1 MASKPQPSTPA
12 RPNPGPTTST
22 GSVRPGGSTN
32 LATAGST
39 KPASGGSAAVKPVS
53 KKGSQLLLDALL
65 EQGVEYLFGY
75 PGGAILPTFDSLYG
89 APIKFILTRCEQGAG
104 HMADGYSRATGRVGT
119 ALVTSGPGATNL
131 TTALAT
137 AYMDSIPVVAISGQV
152 ATAAIGNDA
161 FQEADVVGVTR
172 PVTKHNILVKEVRDL
187 PRVIREAY
195 HIARTGRPGPV
206 LVDLPKDIQVA
217 ALEYEDNGE
226 LNLPGYRPRVKGN
239 DRQVRLAAEAINAA
253 ERPVLYVGGGVVSAN
268 AADELRQTARK
279 ANIPV
284 TTTLL
289 GLGVFDEVA
298 DGRLALHM
306 LGMHGS
312 AYANYAVQACDLLI
326 AVGARFDDRVTG
338 KLESFAPQAR
348 VIHIDVDPSSISKN
362 VDVDIPVVGDAKAVL
377 ASLLPLLEHRPRSAW
392 FEQIDKWKQRY
403 PFQYRPAEGAI
414 KPQQVIEEISRMT
427 EGNAI
432 ITTGVGQH
440 QMWTAQFYRWRYP
453 RQMITSGGLGTM
465 GYGFPA
471 ALGAAVGRPDRTVI
485 DIDGDGSF
493 LMTCNELAT
502 AAEYQIPVKAV
513 ILNNHYQGMV
523 RQWQELFYEKR
534 YMATP
539 MVNPDFAKVA
549 DAFGCTGIEAREPQ
563 QLTDAVRRMLD
574 TPGPVV
580 LDVHVDREENVYPMV
595 AVGKSLH
602 EMEMGGMA

>member
-1 MASKPQPSTPA
+1 MATKPQP
-12 RPNPGPTTST
+12 
-22 GSVRPGGSTN
+22 
-32 LATAGST
+32 
-39 KPASGGSAAVKPVS
+39 PASARSPQPVPSGGANGAKSATLVNKR
-53 KKGSQLLLDALL
+53 GSQLLLDALL
-65 EQGVEYLFGY
+65 EQGVEVLFGY
-75 PGGAILPTFDSLYG
+75 PGGAILPTFDALYSS
-89 APIKFILTRCEQGAG
+89 PIKFILTRCEQGAG
-104 HMADGYSRATGRVGT
+104 HMADGYSRATGKVGT
-119 ALVTSGPGATNL
+119 AVVTSGPGATNL

-137 AYMDSIPVVAISGQV
+137 AYMDSIPMVALSGQV

-172 PVTKHNILVKEVRDL
+172 PVTKHNVLVKDVRDV

-206 LVDLPKDIQVA
+206 LVDLPKDVQVGNFS
-217 ALEYEDNGE
+217 YDNNGE

-239 DRQVRLAAEAINAA
+239 DRQIRLAAEAINAA
-253 ERPVLYVGGGVVSAN
+253 ERPVLYVGGGVILAN
-268 AADELRQTARK
+268 ASEELRELARRG
-279 ANIPV
+279 NIPV

-289 GLGVFDEVA
+289 GLGSFDEVG
-298 DGRLALHM
+298 DSRLSLHM

-312 AYANYAVQACDLLI
+312 AYANYAVQASDLLI

-338 KLESFAPQAR
+338 KLESFAPQAKI
-348 VIHIDVDPSSISKN
+348 IHIDVDPSSISKN

-377 ASLLPLLEHRPRSAW
+377 VELLPQIEHRPRTAW
-392 FEQIDKWKQRY
+392 FEQIEKWKQRY
-403 PFQYRPAEGAI
+403 PFQYRTAEGVI
-414 KPQQVIEEISRMT
+414 KPQQVIDAISRIT
-427 EGNAI
+427 EGQAI

-440 QMWTAQFYRWRYP
+440 QMWAAQFYRWRYP

-471 ALGAAVGRPDRTVI
+471 ALGAAVGRPDKAVI

-502 AAEYQIPVKAV
+502 AAEYQIPTKVV

-539 MVNPDFAKVA
+539 MTNPSFAKVA
-549 DAFGCTGIEAREPQ
+549 EAFGCKGLDVKDPQ
-563 QLTDAVRRMLD
+563 QLEGAIREMLD

-580 LDVHVDREENVYPMV
+580 MDVHVDREENVYPMV

>member
-1 MASKPQPSTPA
+1 MAKTPQSSASA
-12 RPNPGPTTST
+12 RPSSNQNSLANPAAGP
-22 GSVRPGGSTN
+22 VC
-32 LATAGST
+32 
-39 KPASGGSAAVKPVS
+39 
-53 KKGSQLLLDALL
+53 KKGSELLHEVLI

-75 PGGAILPTFDSLYG
+75 PGGAILPTFDALYG
-89 APIKFILTRCEQGAG
+89 SPIKFILTRCEQGAG
-104 HMADGYSRATGRVGT
+104 HMADGYSRATGKIGT
-119 ALVTSGPGATNL
+119 VLVTSGPGATNL

-137 AYMDSIPVVAISGQV
+137 AYMDSIPMVAITGQV

-172 PVTKHNILVKEVRDL
+172 PVTKHNVLVKDVKDL

-195 HIARTGRPGPV
+195 YVARTGRPGPV
-206 LVDLPKDIQVA
+206 LVDLPKDIQVGSM
-217 ALEYEDNGE
+217 EYNNNGE

-239 DRQVRLAAEAINAA
+239 FRQIRLAVEAINAA
-253 ERPVLYVGGGVVSAN
+253 ERPVLYVGGGVIL
-268 AADELRQTARK
+268 ADACQELRQLARK
-279 ANIPV
+279 GNIPV

-289 GLGVFDEVA
+289 GLGALDEVE
-298 DGRLALHM
+298 DSRLALHM

-312 AYANYAVQACDLLI
+312 AYANYAVQNADLLI

-338 KLESFAPQAR
+338 KLESFAPEAKI
-348 VIHIDVDPSSISKN
+348 IHIDVDPSSISKN

-377 ASLLPLLEHRPRSAW
+377 EEMLPLIESRPRSAW
-392 FEQIDKWKQRY
+392 FDRIDKWKEQF
-403 PFQYRPAEGAI
+403 PFQYRASAETI
-414 KPQQVIEEISRMT
+414 KPQQVIEAISRIT
-427 EGNAI
+427 NGNAI

-440 QMWTAQFYRWRYP
+440 QMWAAQFYRWRHP

-471 ALGAAVGRPDRTVI
+471 ALGAAIGRPDVPVI

-502 AAEYQIPVKAV
+502 AVQYNIPVKVV

-534 YMATP
+534 YVATP
-539 MVNPDFAKVA
+539 MINPCFAKVA
-549 DAFGCTGIEAREPQ
+549 EAFGGTGLIVKEPNH
-563 QLTDAVRRMLD
+563 LEDAIRQMLA

-580 LDVHVDREENVYPMV
+580 MDAHVCREENVYPMV

>member
-1 MASKPQPSTPA
+1 MATKPQPSASA
-12 RPNPGPTTST
+12 RSSPGQ
-22 GSVRPGGSTN
+22 
-32 LATAGST
+32 T
-39 KPASGGSAAVKPVS
+39 KPTAVPAAAPAAPVR
-53 KKGSQLLLDALL
+53 KKGAQLLHEALL
-65 EQGVEYLFGY
+65 EEGVEFLFGY
-75 PGGAILPTFDSLYG
+75 PGGAILPTFDALYG
-89 APIKFILTRCEQGAG
+89 SSIKFILTRCEQGAG
-104 HMADGYSRATGRVGT
+104 HMADGYSRATGKVGT

-137 AYMDSIPVVAISGQV
+137 AYMDSIPMVALSGQV

-172 PVTKHNILVKEVRDL
+172 PVTKHNVLVKDVRDL

-206 LVDLPKDIQVA
+206 LVDLPKDIQVGTC
-217 ALEYEDNGE
+217 EYDNNGE

-239 DRQVRLAAEAINAA
+239 DRQIRLAAQAINAA
-253 ERPVLYVGGGVVSAN
+253 ERPVLYVGGGVILAN
-268 AADELRQTARK
+268 ASEELREMARK
-279 ANIPV
+279 GNIPV

-289 GLGVFDEVA
+289 GLGAIDEVA
-298 DGRLALHM
+298 DEHLALHM

-312 AYANYAVQACDLLI
+312 AYANYAVQASDLLI

-338 KLESFAPQAR
+338 KLENFAPQAKI
-348 VIHIDVDPSSISKN
+348 IHIDVDPSSISKN

-377 ASLLPLLEHRPRSAW
+377 AEMLPLIEHRPRTAW
-392 FEQIDKWKQRY
+392 FEQIGKWKHRY
-403 PFQYRPAEGAI
+403 PFCYRETEGTI
-414 KPQQVIEEISRMT
+414 KPQHVIEEISRIT
-427 EGNAI
+427 EGKAV

-440 QMWTAQFYRWRYP
+440 QMWTAQFYRWRTP

-471 ALGAAVGRPDRTVI
+471 ALGAAVGRPDVPVI

-502 AAEYQIPVKAV
+502 AGEYQIPVKAV

-539 MVNPDFAKVA
+539 MRNPSFAKVA
-549 DAFGCTGIEAREPQ
+549 EAFNCTGIDVKDPKELA
-563 QLTDAVRRMLD
+563 DAIRRMLA

-580 LDVHVDREENVYPMV
+580 MDVHVEPEENVYPMV
-595 AVGKSLH
+595 AVGKGLH